1 MDRLNKENVVLPLI
15 PLRELVSFPSAII
28 PILVGRERSINALKY
43 SRQYYNN
50 FIFLS
55 VQKNQISENPHSHEI
70 AEIGI
75 IARLERTAEQE
86 NGSYRVIVHGL
97 ERARINRFLKKDNY
111 FLVSVTALKEVIDK
125 DKNFFE
131 LSRDLIT
138 IFEEYISLNK
148 VKLHGIV
155 AKLESNR
162 ISEITDVISSVI
174 NIPLQLKQALLE
186 ELNVYT
192 RAVKVFNILKKEMV
206 KLRSHRDPT
215 APRRPRED
223 SPDNEV
229 EEYKRKIE
237 EADFPEYVRKRAKE
251 ELERFEMMPPF
262 SAESTVSRSYLDW
275 LLAIPWRL
283 VKDENYNIKR
293 ASRILDEDHYGLE
306 KAKDR
311 ILDYLAVRQL
321 VKKSAGE
328 ILCFVGPPG
337 VGKSSLS
344 KSIARALNREFV
356 RVSLGGVKDEAEIR
370 GHRRTYVGSYP
381 GQIIKGLKKAK
392 YKNPVFL
399 LDEIDKLNSD
409 FRGDPASALLEVLD
423 PEQNSEFVDHYLD
436 LEIDLSQIFFIT
448 TANSTDPIPPA
459 LKDRMEIIEIPG
471 YTEREKLNISKN
483 FLSPKQAVKN
493 GLSSDDFEINDEL
506 ILDIINQYT
515 REAGVRT
522 LERQLGVVIRKIARH
537 FVETE
542 EIERDS
548 PGTGENAE
556 AMDIPDNKYMEPPE
570 ISDPVVLIPDED
582 ENYPDRELTEIENGM
597 ADSRERQEIFRE
609 TFVLTPPLMEKFLG
623 IPKFNKR
630 KVLEKNEVGVCI
642 GLAWTMAGGDILI
655 IESRC
660 LKGKGNMILTG
671 SLGDVMKES
680 SSTAFSYSK
689 IKLSQLDFDTE
700 EVEKYNIHL
709 HIPEGAVPKEGPSA
723 GVTLA
728 VSILS
733 LLTGIPVK
741 SDYAMTGEITLRGKI
756 LPVGGIKEKIIAAHR
771 YGITNVLIPVE
782 NEKDFK
788 EDIPDDIKET
798 MTVHL
803 VDTMDELLD
812 IVLEKPIKIKNIN
825 SKVIRPFMNSNI
837 Q

>member
-1 MDRLNKENVVLPLI
+1 MDRVKRQNIILPLI
-15 PLRELVSFPSAII
+15 PLREVVTFPAAIV

-43 SRQYYNN
+43 SMEYYNN
-50 FIFLS
+50 FLFLS
-55 VQKNQISENPHSHEI
+55 VQKNQITETPDSQEV
-70 AEIGI
+70 AEIGV
-75 IARLERTAEQE
+75 IAKIERSAEQE
-86 NGSYRVIVHGL
+86 NGSFRVIIHGL
-97 ERARINRFLKKDNY
+97 ERARINRFVKKDQY
-111 FLVSVTALKEVIDK
+111 FLVSVSTLEEIIDK
-125 DKNFFE
+125 EKNFFD

-138 IFEEYISLNK
+138 IFEEYISLK
-148 VKLHGIV
+148 RVKLHGIV

-162 ISEITDVISSVI
+162 IAEITDVIASVI
-174 NIPLQLKQALLE
+174 NIPLQLKQSLLE
-186 ELNVYT
+186 ELDVHK

-206 KLRSHRDPT
+206 KLRATREPDMRRHREEGG
-215 APRRPRED
+215 A
-223 SPDNEV
+223 DNEV
-229 EEYKRKIE
+229 EEYRRKINRTGL
-237 EADFPEYVRKRAKE
+237 PENVKKRAEE
-251 ELERFEMMPPF
+251 ELERLEMMPPF

-275 LLAIPWRL
+275 LLAVPWTT
-283 VKDENYNIKR
+283 VKEENKSLNR
-293 ASRILDEDHYGLE
+293 ATVILEEDHYGLE

-321 VKKSAGE
+321 VNKPSGE

-344 KSIARALNREFV
+344 KSIARALDRAFV
-356 RVSLGGVKDEAEIR
+356 RVSLGGVRDEAEIR

-399 LDEIDKLNSD
+399 LDEIDKLSSD

-436 LEIDLSQIFFIT
+436 LEIDLSQVFFIT
-448 TANSTDPIPPA
+448 TANTTDPIPPA

-471 YTEREKLNISKN
+471 YTEREKLHIAKG
-483 FLSPKQAVKN
+483 FLVKKQAGKN
-493 GLSSDDFEINDEL
+493 GLKVEDFEVPDQL
-506 ILDIINQYT
+506 ILDIINRYT
-515 REAGVRT
+515 RESGVRN
-522 LERQLGVVIRKIARH
+522 LERQVAIIMRKIARH
-537 FVETE
+537 FVQEGDE
-542 EIERDS
+542 KEPAQVNPDAS
-548 PGTGENAE
+548 PDA
-556 AMDIPDNKYMEPPE
+556 DW
-570 ISDPVVLIPDED
+570 DPLQTDKQSLRPLKVSP
-582 ENYPDRELTEIENGM
+582 
-597 ADSRERQEIFRE
+597 Q
-609 TFVLTPPLMEKFLG
+609 LMEKFLG
-623 IPKFNKR
+623 VPKFNKR
-630 KVLEKNEVGVCI
+630 QVLDKNEIGVSI
-642 GLAWTMAGGDILI
+642 GLAWTQAGGDILI

-660 LKGKGNMILTG
+660 VRGKGELILTG
-671 SLGDVMKES
+671 RLGDVMKES

-689 IKLSQLDFDTE
+689 IKISQLDFDTH

-709 HIPEGAVPKEGPSA
+709 HLPEGAVPKEGPSA

-728 VSILS
+728 VSIIS

-771 YGITNVLIPVE
+771 YGITNVLIPSE

-788 EDIPDDIKET
+788 EDIPGEIKET
-798 MTVHL
+798 MNVQFI
-803 VDTMDELLD
+803 DTMDELLD

-825 SKVIRPFMNSNI
+825 SKIIRPFDQAKI

>member
-1 MDRLNKENVVLPLI
+1 MDRVKRQNIILPLI
-15 PLRELVSFPSAII
+15 PLREVVTFPAAIV

-43 SRQYYNN
+43 SMEYYNN

-55 VQKNQISENPHSHEI
+55 VQKNQITETPDSQEV
-70 AEIGI
+70 AEIGV
-75 IARLERTAEQE
+75 IAKIERSAEQE
-86 NGSYRVIVHGL
+86 NGSFRVIIHGL
-97 ERARINRFLKKDNY
+97 ERARINRFVKKDQY
-111 FLVSVTALKEVIDK
+111 FLVSVSTLDEIIDK
-125 DKNFFE
+125 EKNFFD

-138 IFEEYISLNK
+138 IFEEYISLK
-148 VKLHGIV
+148 RVKLHGIV

-162 ISEITDVISSVI
+162 IAEITDVIASVI
-174 NIPLQLKQALLE
+174 NIPLQLKQSLLE
-186 ELNVYT
+186 ELDVHK

-206 KLRSHRDPT
+206 KLRATREPEIRRHREEGG
-215 APRRPRED
+215 A
-223 SPDNEV
+223 DNEA
-229 EEYKRKIE
+229 EEYRRKINRPGL
-237 EADFPEYVRKRAKE
+237 PESVKKRAEE
-251 ELERFEMMPPF
+251 ELERLEMMPPF

-275 LLAIPWRL
+275 LLAIPWTQI
-283 VKDENYNIKR
+283 KEENKSLNR
-293 ASRILDEDHYGLE
+293 ASVILEEDHYGLE

-321 VKKSAGE
+321 VNKPSGE

-344 KSIARALNREFV
+344 KSIARALDRAFV
-356 RVSLGGVKDEAEIR
+356 RVSLGGVRDEAEIR

-399 LDEIDKLNSD
+399 LDEIDKLSSD

-436 LEIDLSQIFFIT
+436 LEIDLSQVFFIT
-448 TANSTDPIPPA
+448 TANTTDPIPPA

-471 YTEREKLNISKN
+471 YTEREKLHIAKG
-483 FLSPKQAVKN
+483 FLVKKQAGKN
-493 GLSSDDFEINDEL
+493 GLKVGDFELPDEL
-506 ILDIINQYT
+506 ILEIINRYT
-515 REAGVRT
+515 RESGVRN
-522 LERQLGVVIRKIARH
+522 LERQVAIIMRKIARH
-537 FVETE
+537 FVQESDEKEPAPAIADAGPDT
-542 EIERDS
+542 DYS
-548 PGTGENAE
+548 PPRTDKQSLKPLK
-556 AMDIPDNKYMEPPE
+556 M
-570 ISDPVVLIPDED
+570 
-582 ENYPDRELTEIENGM
+582 
-597 ADSRERQEIFRE
+597 
-609 TFVLTPPLMEKFLG
+609 TPQLMEKFLG
-623 IPKFNKR
+623 VPKFTKR
-630 KVLEKNEVGVCI
+630 QVLDKNEIGVSI
-642 GLAWTMAGGDILI
+642 GLAWTQAGGDILI

-660 LKGKGNMILTG
+660 VRGKGELILTG

-689 IKLSQLDFDTE
+689 IKISQLDFDTHD
-700 EVEKYNIHL
+700 VEKYNIHL
-709 HIPEGAVPKEGPSA
+709 HLPEGAVPKEGPSA

-728 VSILS
+728 VSIIS
-733 LLTGIPVK
+733 LLTGIPVR

-771 YGITNVLIPVE
+771 YGITNVLIPSE

-788 EDIPDDIKET
+788 EDIPGEIKET
-798 MTVHL
+798 MNVQFI
-803 VDTMDELLD
+803 DTMDEILD

-825 SKVIRPFMNSNI
+825 SKIIRPFEQGKI

>member
-1 MDRLNKENVVLPLI
+1 MDRIKRQNIILPLI
-15 PLRELVSFPSAII
+15 PLREVVTFPAAIV

-43 SRQYYNN
+43 SMEYYNN

-55 VQKNQISENPHSHEI
+55 VQKNQITETPDSQEV
-70 AEIGI
+70 AEIGV
-75 IARLERTAEQE
+75 IAKIERSAEQE
-86 NGSYRVIVHGL
+86 NGSFRVIIHGL
-97 ERARINRFLKKDNY
+97 ERARINRFVKKDQY
-111 FLVSVTALKEVIDK
+111 FLVSVSTLDEIIDK
-125 DKNFFE
+125 EKNFFD

-138 IFEEYISLNK
+138 IFEEYISLK
-148 VKLHGIV
+148 RVKLHGIV

-162 ISEITDVISSVI
+162 ISEITDVIASVI
-174 NIPLQLKQALLE
+174 NIPLQLKQSLLE
-186 ELNVYT
+186 ELDVHK

-206 KLRSHRDPT
+206 KLRATREPDVRRHREEGG
-215 APRRPRED
+215 A
-223 SPDNEV
+223 DNEV
-229 EEYKRKIE
+229 EEYRRKINR
-237 EADFPEYVRKRAKE
+237 AGLPEIVKKRAEE
-251 ELERFEMMPPF
+251 ELERLEMMPPF

-275 LLAIPWRL
+275 LLAIPWTK
-283 VKDENYNIKR
+283 VKEENKSLNR
-293 ASRILDEDHYGLE
+293 ATVILEEDHYGLE

-321 VKKSAGE
+321 VNKPSGE

-344 KSIARALNREFV
+344 KSIARALDRAFV
-356 RVSLGGVKDEAEIR
+356 RVSLGGVRDEAEIR

-399 LDEIDKLNSD
+399 LDEIDKLSSD

-436 LEIDLSQIFFIT
+436 LEIDLSQVFFIT
-448 TANSTDPIPPA
+448 TANTTDPIPPA

-471 YTEREKLNISKN
+471 YTEREKLHIAKG
-483 FLSPKQAVKN
+483 FLVKKQAEKN
-493 GLSSDDFEINDEL
+493 GLNIEDFKIPDGL
-506 ILDIINQYT
+506 ILDIINRYT
-515 REAGVRT
+515 REAGVRN
-522 LERQLGVVIRKIARH
+522 LERQIAIVMRKIARH
-537 FVETE
+537 FVQEADE
-542 EIERDS
+542 KEPAQVNADVSADADGDS
-548 PGTGENAE
+548 PQT
-556 AMDIPDNKYMEPPE
+556 DKQSLKPLL
-570 ISDPVVLIPDED
+570 V
-582 ENYPDRELTEIENGM
+582 TH
-597 ADSRERQEIFRE
+597 Q
-609 TFVLTPPLMEKFLG
+609 LMEKFLG
-623 IPKFNKR
+623 VPKFNKR
-630 KVLEKNEVGVCI
+630 QVLDKNEIGVSI
-642 GLAWTMAGGDILI
+642 GLAWTQAGGDILI

-660 LKGKGNMILTG
+660 VRGKGELILTG

-689 IKLSQLDFDTE
+689 IKISQLDFDTN

-709 HIPEGAVPKEGPSA
+709 HLPEGAVPKEGPSA

-728 VSILS
+728 VSIIS
-733 LLTGIPVK
+733 LLTGIPVR

-771 YGITNVLIPVE
+771 YGISNVLIPSE

-788 EDIPDDIKET
+788 EDIPGEIKET
-798 MTVHL
+798 MNVQFI
-803 VDTMDELLD
+803 DTMDEILD

-825 SKVIRPFMNSNI
+825 SKIIRPFDQAKI